1 MLFVEK
7 LLLFA
12 AGIILVVL
20 VVNRLQE
27 RDKEDFEKGDN

>member
-12 AGIILVVL
+12 AVIILVVL

-27 RDKEDFEKGDN
+27 RDKEDFEKRDN

>member
-27 RDKEDFEKGDN
+27 RDKEDFEKRDN